1 MRSINP
7 LTGEQEARWPLDTE
21 DQVEHTLAR
30 ASAQQRLWRARP
42 FRERSSSLM
51 AVARGLGEEEEAL
64 AVRMMQEMGKPLVQ
78 ARAEVGKCSLV
89 CEHYAREAEGYLAE
103 EEVDVGEDGAVLQRE
118 PLGVILSIMPW
129 NFPYWQVFRFVAPA
143 LMAGNTVVVKHAPR
157 TQGCAEL
164 LKELVDKAGLPQGV
178 VSWVR
183 VPEDHVPALIAD
195 PRVAAVTVTG
205 SEGAGRAV
213 AQVAGA
219 HLKKCVLELGGSDAF
234 IVLGDANIEEA
245 ARAAVRGRVLN
256 TGQSCIASKRFLVEA
271 SVAQGFTAAVLDELA
286 LLSMGDPAK
295 EETDLGPLARE
306 DLAVELERQVR
317 ESVALGAKVL
327 CGGRRE
333 GCWFEP
339 TLLVDVPLESPAGQ
353 EEMFGPV
360 ASLWVVKDEEEAV
373 RLANAT
379 RFGLAACVWTGN
391 VERGRALAGRLD
403 VGGVFVNRLPLS
415 DPRLPFGGVKASGY
429 GRELGR
435 AGILEFTNLK
445 TVRWARDL
453 SVV

>member
-7 LTGEQEARWPLDTE
+7 LTGEQEARWPLDTQE
-21 DQVEHTLAR
+21 QVEQTLAR
-30 ASAQQRLWRARP
+30 AEAGQRLWRGRTLS
-42 FRERSSSLM
+42 ERSAALM
-51 AVARGLGEEEEAL
+51 AVAQGLGEEEEAL
-64 AVRMMQEMGKPLVQ
+64 AIKMMREMGKPLSQ
-78 ARAEVGKCSLV
+78 ARAEVGKCALV
-89 CEHYAREAEGYLAE
+89 CEHYARWAEGYLAE

-164 LKELVDKAGLPQGV
+164 LKKLVDEAGLPQGV

-183 VPEDHVPALIAD
+183 VPEDRVPPLIAD
-195 PRVAAVTVTG
+195 PRIAAVTVTG
-205 SEGAGRAV
+205 SERAGRAV

-245 ARAAVRGRVLN
+245 ARAAVLGRVLN

-271 SVAQGFTAAVLDELA
+271 SVAQDFTAAVLSELA
-286 LLSMGDPAK
+286 RLTVGDPAQ

-306 DLAVELERQVR
+306 DLAVELERQVK
-317 ESVALGAKVL
+317 ESVELGARVL
-327 CGGRRE
+327 CGGHRDGR
-333 GCWFEP
+333 WFEP

-360 ASLWVVKDEEEAV
+360 ASLWVVEDEEEAV

-379 RFGLAACVWTGN
+379 RFGLAACVWTGS
-391 VERGRALAGRLD
+391 VDRGRELAHRLD

-445 TVRWARDL
+445 TVRWARDPT
-453 SVV
+453 VV